1 MLMAEM
7 IMSVDVKKA
16 VELARG
22 YLSDVLQVSALQV
35 LLEEVELSED
45 RQFWLITLSFPAP
58 RLSPVQVIAGL
69 ANREYKI
76 VRLRADTGEL
86 VSIKIRTL
94 AAA

>member
-1 MLMAEM
+1 MPL
-7 IMSVDVKKA
+7 VNVKAA

-22 YLSDVLQVSALQV
+22 YLSEVLQVPSSQM
-35 LLEEVELSED
+35 LLEEIELSD
-45 RQFWLITLSFPAP
+45 DQQFWLITLSFPGA
-58 RLSPVQVIAGL
+58 RFSPVEVMAGL

-76 VRLRADTGEL
+76 VKLRTDTGDL

>member
-1 MLMAEM
+1 MP
-7 IMSVDVKKA
+7 IDVKKA

-22 YLSDVLQVSALQV
+22 YLSDVLQVPALQL

-45 RQFWLITLSFPAP
+45 RQFWLITLSYPEPVTSPAQ
-58 RLSPVQVIAGL
+58 LIAG
-69 ANREYKI
+69 ANRAYKI
-76 VRLRADTGEL
+76 VKLRSDTGEL